1 MKAHLEL
8 GYVRAAHGL
17 DGEVTVR
24 TFDPASE
31 TLYEV
36 ERVLAKRRDGVE
48 VELVVEDVR
57 QAPKGDLLVFFGGVA
72 KREAAEALVGST
84 LFAFREDLEA
94 PAEGE
99 FFQGDLIGL
108 TAVDPAGVT
117 LGVVEEIWNS
127 GPVPNLV
134 IRGGGKEL
142 MVPFVDEFVPEVDME
157 NKRIVVK
164 PLDLGD

>member
-1 MKAHLEL
+1 VKAHLEL

-17 DGEVTVR
+17 RGEVSVR

-36 ERVLAKRRDGVE
+36 NRVLARKRDGSE
-48 VELVVEDVR
+48 VELTVEAVR
-57 QAPKGDLLVFFGGVA
+57 AAPKGDLLVGFEGVEQ
-72 KREAAEALVGST
+72 REAAEALVGST

-99 FFQGDLIGL
+99 VFQGDLIGL
-108 TAVDPAGVT
+108 TAVDPEGKE
-117 LGVVEEIWNS
+117 LGTVEEIWSS

-134 IRGGGKEL
+134 IRGRGKEL
-142 MVPFVDEFVPEVDME
+142 MIPFIDEFVPQVDLE
-157 NKRIVVK
+157 NKRVVVK
-164 PLDLGD
+164 PFELVE

>member
-1 MKAHLEL
+1 MKPHLEL

-17 DGEVTVR
+17 DGEVNVR

-31 TLYEV
+31 TLYDV
-36 ERVLAKRRDGVE
+36 ERVLVKRRDGQE
-48 VELVVEDVR
+48 VELTVEGVR
-57 QAPKGDLLVFFGGVA
+57 TAPKGDLLVMFEGIE
-72 KREAAEALVGST
+72 KRLQAEALVGGT

-94 PAEGE
+94 PTEGE

-108 TAVDPAGVT
+108 QAFDPEGKL

-134 IRGGGKEL
+134 IRGGEKEL
-142 MVPFVDEFVPEVDME
+142 MLPFVDEFVGEVDLE
-157 NKRIVVK
+157 AKRVVVK
-164 PLDLGD
+164 PYDLGD

>member
-17 DGEVTVR
+17 KGEVSVR

-36 ERVLAKRRDGVE
+36 DRVLAKKRDGTE
-48 VELVVEDVR
+48 VELTLEAVR
-57 QAPKGDLLVFFGGVA
+57 EAPKGDLLVAFESVVR
-72 KREAAEALVGST
+72 REEAEGLVGST
-84 LFAFREDLEA
+84 LLAFREDLDE

-99 FFQGDLIGL
+99 VFQGDLIGL
-108 TAVDPAGVT
+108 SAFDPEGRA
-117 LGVVEEIWNS
+117 LGTVEEIWNS

-142 MVPFVDEFVPEVDME
+142 MVPFIDEFVPQVDLE
-157 NKRIVVK
+157 GRRVVVR
-164 PLDLGD
+164 PLELDE